1 MNYQDGNPMPGSF
14 RADGQQYGGQP
25 GYGAPP
31 GAYGA
36 PPQAYGQ
43 PPYGAPAP
51 GGYGAPAGGGYGAPA
66 PGGYGAPAAGGYGA
80 PAPGGYGA
88 PAAGG
93 YGAPPSYGNAGP
105 QRPPEPGF
113 VNTGPVNSGQGHTFA
128 KLNGRKKALLIGI
141 NYTGTNAALRGCIND
156 VVRMREFLKAN
167 GFVDS
172 PNTMVVLTDDQQENR
187 KRPTRRN
194 MIAAMQWLVQGA
206 VSGDSLF
213 LHYSGHGGQTP
224 DKNGDED
231 DGYDETIFP
240 VDYNQA
246 GQIIDDE
253 LHDILVKPL
262 APGVRLTVV
271 FDSCHSGTAL
281 DLPVVYDAGGR
292 TSQHQT
298 QAAVPMSNIPGLSSF
313 ANAFFGGNSLSVG
326 RAIMDGI
333 NQYSKVKRGKHT
345 RNIEGF
351 ERDLGAD
358 VVMFSGCRDDQT
370 SMDANL
376 GGIATGAMSFS
387 LMEALQKGQG
397 RNLSYA
403 NLLKDIRTIM
413 QGKFRQIP
421 QLSTGREMD
430 MAQSFT
436 I

>member
-43 PPYGAPAP
+43 PP
-51 GGYGAPAGGGYGAPA
+51 
-66 PGGYGAPAAGGYGA
+66 YGA

-333 NQYSKVKRGKHT
+333 NQY
-345 RNIEGF
+345 
-351 ERDLGAD
+351 
-358 VVMFSGCRDDQT
+358 
-370 SMDANL
+370 
-376 GGIATGAMSFS
+376 
-387 LMEALQKGQG
+387 
-397 RNLSYA
+397 
-403 NLLKDIRTIM
+403 
-413 QGKFRQIP
+413 RQ
-421 QLSTGREMD
+421 S
-430 MAQSFT
+430 
-436 I
+436 